1 MGDLIGYA
9 RVSTLD
15 QNPALQTDAL
25 HQAACSRIFTD
36 TASGSLDERPE
47 LDRLLDH
54 LRVGDT
60 VVVWRL
66 DRLGRNLRHLL
77 AVVGDLEARDVGF
90 RSLTEGIDT
99 STPGGRLVFHI
110 FASLAQFERELI
122 RERTMAG
129 LAAARARGR
138 KGGRPRKLTPEKLQ
152 VAKAMYESREHT
164 VGAIAATIGVSRAS
178 VYRYLRPAS
187 QPFSDRR

>member
-15 QNPALQTDAL
+15 QNPALQIDAL
-25 HQAACSRIFTD
+25 HQAGCSRIFTD
-36 TASGSLDERPE
+36 KASGAMDHRRE

-54 LRVGDT
+54 LREGDT

-66 DRLGRNLRHLL
+66 DRLGRNLRHLID
-77 AVVGDLEARDVGF
+77 VVGDLEARAVGF

-99 STPGGRLVFHI
+99 GTPGGRLTFHI

-129 LAAARARGR
+129 LAAARVRGR
-138 KGGRPRKLTPEKLQ
+138 KGGRPSKLTAEKLQ
-152 VAKAMYESREHT
+152 VARSMYETREHT
-164 VGAIAATIGVSRAS
+164 VAAIAETIGVSRATI
-178 VYRYLRPAS
+178 YRALTAG
-187 QPFSDRR
+187 